1 MLDMMKMMG
10 KFKEA
15 QEKMKKIKE
24 ELDTI
29 EASSE
34 SGAGLVKVTVNG
46 KKELISIEIDDSIL
60 SEQVVE
66 KVTCDDNIVFGSFE
80 DDFDGFTFGSCDVC
94 KNVCVPT
101 LSMSGGVKMCGQ
113 KQMVSLNASFDE
125 KYTGP
130 ECFIKVR
137 LETEG
142 DSSSGYPADTLY
154 TYLRAI
160 PGEVF
165 LGLREI
171 ELPQGTW
178 KATINIKDK

>member
-1 MLDMMKMMG
+1 MSKIQQSVIFSGESCGEPEALD
-10 KFKEA
+10 
-15 QEKMKKIKE
+15 
-24 ELDTI
+24 
-29 EASSE
+29 
-34 SGAGLVKVTVNG
+34 VKDPSLNADVLPLNVFA
-46 KKELISIEIDDSIL
+46 KDDSIL

-160 PGEVF
+160 PGERYF
-165 LGLREI
+165 L
-171 ELPQGTW
+171 
-178 KATINIKDK
+178 D